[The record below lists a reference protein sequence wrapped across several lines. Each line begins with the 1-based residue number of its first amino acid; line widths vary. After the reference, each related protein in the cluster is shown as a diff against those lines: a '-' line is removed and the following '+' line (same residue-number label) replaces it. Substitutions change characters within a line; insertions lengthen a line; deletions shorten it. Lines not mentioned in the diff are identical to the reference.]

1 MDNNQID
8 AGCEVDEREG
18 LEQQSNDF
26 LEYRTDMIN
35 NFCKMNDHIND
46 YNQSVWMFNFK
57 PSKLDILRLLD
68 MYYAVLEF
76 PLSYTHFNSPHSLQY
91 KCSMI
96 HTKHHILLQNLYKIY
111 MHLFYNTNKS
121 EISLLLHR
129 WRCKKDEPKIG
140 CFYTFDFY
148 QCTYYDKRTYAVLI
162 NITDKSYVFQYLE
175 YPDITFGSE
184 GEINPVGEP
193 VLKTTTQ
200 RGKKLADYFPYTRQH
215 KSDDF
220 KYKKIRDYF
229 DYHNS
234 KKGQKIYSKIMI
246 EEEKFDKY

>member
-8 AGCEVDEREG
+8 ANCEVDEREG

-129 WRCKKDEPKIG
+129 WYWKREEPKIG
-140 CFYTFDFY
+140 CFYRFDVY
-148 QCTYYDKRTYAVLI
+148 QWNYYDKRTYAVLV

-175 YPDITFGSE
+175 YPDM
-184 GEINPVGEP
+184 VDLYLGEP
-193 VLKTTTQ
+193 VLKTSTQ
-200 RGKKLADYFPYTRQH
+200 RKTPDNFPYSRQH
-215 KSDDF
+215 KSDEF
-220 KYKKIRDYF
+220 RYTKIR
-229 DYHNS
+229 YHIS
-234 KKGQKIYSKIMI
+234 KKQKEVYTKMI
-246 EEEKFDKY
+246 CEEEKFDKY